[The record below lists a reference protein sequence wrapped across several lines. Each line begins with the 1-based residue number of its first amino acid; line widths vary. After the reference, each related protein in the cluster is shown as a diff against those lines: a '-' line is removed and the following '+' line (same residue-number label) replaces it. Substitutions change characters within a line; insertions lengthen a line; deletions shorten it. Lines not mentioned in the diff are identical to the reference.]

1 MTNIISEMTPN
12 EQQIQS
18 RIDRFFGQ
26 INLSKMLLQCNFYK
40 ESGIH
45 CATVLKELFSLIF
58 HGQNLY
64 RTLSMQNK
72 EMSFKKNTAYRF
84 LNASRFNWERLLLL
98 IMTRLISS
106 VDRLTGNHRESVL
119 IFDDSLFSRNR
130 SKKVELL
137 AKVFDHTTHKFFK
150 GFRML
155 TLGWSDGNTFLPI
168 SFNLLS
174 SAKDENVLCEAKT
187 VDKRTLAY
195 KRRKRA
201 RQSTTDVLIEM
212 LRAAKDI
219 PARFVLFDSWFT
231 LPKTINRVKNENRD
245 VIGMIRI
252 TEKVHYQYQEKW
264 QNVKSIYQTLKS
276 SSDPKTPIIGSVCVK
291 LREDKTSV
299 VDEFIDARIV
309 FIKDRRSENWLAL
322 LCTDLS
328 VSEEEIVR
336 IYGKRWD
343 IEVFF
348 KVCKSYLALAK
359 EFQGRS
365 YDLQVAATS
374 IVFLRYAMLAMES
387 RNATD
392 DRTIG
397 ELFYYLREEL
407 ADIKLSQSLMLLVDT
422 LRDVLKKLPLLS
434 QEMANQIMT
443 AFLNTIPLPLKQKL
457 LLCA

>member
-1 MTNIISEMTPN
+1 
-12 EQQIQS
+12 
-18 RIDRFFGQ
+18 
-26 INLSKMLLQCNFYK
+26 
-40 ESGIH
+40 
-45 CATVLKELFSLIF
+45 
-58 HGQNLY
+58 
-64 RTLSMQNK
+64 
-72 EMSFKKNTAYRF
+72 
-84 LNASRFNWERLLLL
+84 
-98 IMTRLISS
+98 
-106 VDRLTGNHRESVL
+106 VL

-174 SAKDENVLCEAKT
+174 SAKDDNVLCQAKT

-201 RQSTTDVLIEM
+201 RLSTTDVLITM
-212 LRAAKDI
+212 LHAAKDI
-219 PARFVLFDSWFT
+219 PARFVVFDSWFT
-231 LPKTINRVKNENRD
+231 MPKTVIRVKRENRD

-252 TEKVHYQYQEKW
+252 TEKIHYQHQEKW
-264 QNVKSIYQTLKS
+264 QNIKSIYQNLKRS
-276 SSDPKTPIIGSVCVK
+276 ADPKTLIIGSACVK
-291 LREDKTSV
+291 LREDKTSTS
-299 VDEFIDARIV
+299 DEFVDGRIV
-309 FIKDRRSENWLAL
+309 FIKDRRSDNWLAL

-365 YDLQVAATS
+365 YDMQVAATS

-407 ADIKLSQSLMLLVDT
+407 ADIKLSQSLMLLVDA
-422 LRDVLKKLPLLS
+422 LRDVLKKLPLMS

-443 AFLNTIPLPLKQKL
+443 TFLNTIPLPLKQKL